1 MLASC
6 VNRPDVV
13 STNDNANR
21 SGSTMSSPNSTTQSN
36 EAETDPNPAS
46 SGETT
51 PIYDDV
57 VKSTGEGDPMNHTE
71 VTHSS
76 SE

>member
-1 MLASC
+1 
-6 VNRPDVV
+6 
-13 STNDNANR
+13 
-21 SGSTMSSPNSTTQSN
+21 MSSPNSTTQSN